1 MKKHRNSPCECH
13 YAGTTPSL
21 TPTAVD
27 LDESAWSEFDSSYKR
42 GSPTTF
48 APNQVIKGW
57 TEAMQLMVEG
67 DKWEMYIPSE
77 LAYGNSDRGPKIKA
91 GDVLI
96 FRMELL
102 KIMGNKH
109 DVTGIR
115 VYDKREEEMPNVG
128 MVQMQDE
135 ETGELIWVNT
145 CSKSVRTGYAKY
157 FRDRADYFQSSFR
170 LSGSGSINTRT
181 DESYVKK
188 LLGYFKQ
195 RG

>member
-1 MKKHRNSPCECH
+1 MKTHRNSPCECH

-102 KIMGNKH
+102 KIMGNKVSAGGGGGNLTWVLFLFSFVFLVLSFYLYRKYRNRKTAELPPVVAAALELAFGPAGGARAR
-109 DVTGIR
+109 DV
-115 VYDKREEEMPNVG
+115 
-128 MVQMQDE
+128 
-135 ETGELIWVNT
+135 ETNE
-145 CSKSVRTGYAKY
+145 
-157 FRDRADYFQSSFR
+157 
-170 LSGSGSINTRT
+170 
-181 DESYVKK
+181 
-188 LLGYFKQ
+188 
-195 RG
+195 